1 MKDETSFMTGRNGSL
16 PLTVFC
22 VKQREKPRDLN
33 LLETTWRLSED
44 KMRNLR

>member
-1 MKDETSFMTGRNGSL
+1 MKDETSFMTGKNGSL

-33 LLETTWRLSED
+33 LLATTWRLSED